1 VAPSL
6 GHAGDHCRRADVFT
20 VSLNTFG
27 VTFFTIGSQGTLPM
41 YIWAQTESGVK
52 PTLNALGT
60 LLIVGSVALLLCA
73 QALLRRKA

>member
-1 VAPSL
+1 MVMPGIIAAAL
-6 GHAGDHCRRADVFT
+6 IVFT
-20 VSLNTFG
+20 VSLDTFG